1 MSERTPVPDGLQPLV
16 LQALEHGG
24 FDGLYLESSS
34 GYAGE
39 GGDAGCACTL
49 ADLMPCDAPCMECRP
64 GYLQPLTHA
73 ERVEQDLDFRIG
85 PTKHPTA
92 DALEA
97 LGQQR
102 LFASWDP
109 ASPDNPYPTP
119 NAE

>member
-1 MSERTPVPDGLQPLV
+1 MSCTPVPDGLQPLV
-16 LQALEHGG
+16 LQALEKGG
-24 FDGLYLESSS
+24 FDGLYLEPSS

-39 GGDAGCACTL
+39 GGDTWDCACTL

-92 DALEA
+92 DELEA

-102 LFASWDP
+102 LFDA
-109 ASPDNPYPTP
+109 AAPDNPYPTP
-119 NAE
+119 IVE